1 MSREFNYECILKSR
15 DVQLVN
21 NIEWRVLYSVNKF
34 KSINQVAKW
43 LRDVNFDKCL
53 VEIYRKD
60 GSSIDP
66 FDLMEVY
73 DA

>member
-15 DVQLVN
+15 DIQTFN
-21 NIEWRVLYSVNKF
+21 NVEFRVLYSVNKF
-34 KSINQVAKW
+34 KSINHVVKW
-43 LRDVNFDKCL
+43 LKEVNFDDCI
-53 VEIYRKD
+53 VEIYRNN